1 MPDRRNQRKTSASRS
16 RIPWALISIGGLILL
31 ISLALILR
39 PPPDD
44 AIHPI
49 RLGKKM
55 SDFQLPDLN
64 GNLVRLSDFTGKTV
78 LINTWATWCPPCRQ
92 EMPDL
97 IRFYQDNQHRD
108 FIILAIN
115 AGESADRA
123 RAFAIDIGM
132 PFPVLLDSNISI
144 SEGLGINGY
153 PTSVL
158 VGPNGVI
165 EKIKVGM
172 FLPGELEIEIGP
184 YLQD

>member
-16 RIPWALISIGGLILL
+16 KMPWALISIGGLTLL
-31 ISLALILR
+31 LSLALILR
-39 PPPDD
+39 PPADG
-44 AIHPI
+44 AIQPI
-49 RLGKKM
+49 RLGEKM

-64 GNLVRLSDFTGKTV
+64 GNLLQLSDYAGKTV

-97 IRFYQDNQHRD
+97 IRFYQDYQHQD

-115 AGESADRA
+115 AGESAA
-123 RAFAIDIGM
+123 TAKAFASEMGM
-132 PFPVLLDSNISI
+132 TFPVLLDSNFTVL
-144 SEGLGINGY
+144 EGLGINGY

-158 VGPNGVI
+158 VGPDGVV
-165 EKIKVGM
+165 EKIKIGM
-172 FLPGELEIEIGP
+172 FMPGEPEKEIGP